1 MQVHSTGQGMT
12 GQAIQSAAQPR
23 LVEAAHEF
31 EGQMLKELL
40 KPITSTGLSDE
51 DDDAFSSSSGE
62 VLGEF
67 ASEALGKALSE
78 QGGFGIANRIVRQ
91 LSVSGNNSG
100 ATAVTG
106 NLHFDTGM
114 RKHK

>member
-1 MQVHSTGQGMT
+1 MHIHTI
-12 GQAIQSAAQPR
+12 GQALIGEAGQADPQPR
-23 LVEAAHEF
+23 LVQAAHEF

-40 KPITSTGLSDE
+40 KPMTTTGLSDE
-51 DDDAFSSSSGE
+51 DDDGYSSSGE

-91 LSVSGNNSG
+91 LSNSGNKSKS
-100 ATAVTG
+100 TVVTG
-106 NLHFDTGM
+106 NLHVDTGM
-114 RKHK
+114 GRLK